1 MTSTREDLQA
11 LVAESL
17 REVAYTCTRTWEAWQ
32 YGTMTDE
39 DFTPAWEDDELTGSM
54 ADEIVKA
61 GYVKPPTA
69 EGMTELWEFI
79 EASDEQ
85 GETVA
90 IQDASRRTWIVGSN
104 EEGDHWANS
113 FEHEE
118 DDRPMPCLLAYAS
131 IKYPVTI
138 LTPVAP

>member
-1 MTSTREDLQA
+1 MTAAREDLQA

-61 GYVKPPTA
+61 VAPRQIT
-69 EGMTELWEFI
+69 
-79 EASDEQ
+79 
-85 GETVA
+85 TVA
-90 IQDASRRTWIVGSN
+90 ELDALNRGDVVAQPDINGELIMVATRDIIGEWMIAGIETRYTSAHLIIPGWPALIVL
-104 EEGDHWANS
+104 
-113 FEHEE
+113 HE
-118 DDRPMPCLLAYAS
+118 S
-131 IKYPVTI
+131 
-138 LTPVAP
+138 TPAAAHG